1 MKQIRNIVPGLLLAA
16 QLAAIDI
23 DQMQINGYGVMNY
36 YNYDHLISYQSA
48 PERRAK
54 IDMERFVLASKYLLD
69 EKTSINVEIEYEKGG
84 TGSTMEYDTLE
95 EMGEFESEVEKG
107 GEIILEEL
115 NIVIDESPCMKY
127 RIGHV
132 LVPVGMI
139 SQRHLP
145 NLYYSAVRNR
155 SEARVIP
162 NSWHETGVELF
173 GSLWDDSLH
182 YQAQV
187 INGLNS
193 EYFDSAGWISGGLQ
207 KRYEY
212 VNANNLAFAGR
223 LDYGNLTGNMI
234 GISLYQGG
242 SGQNR
247 HKRHLE
253 SEAKVT
259 IVDIHTALQIGDAKL
274 RALYLLGNL
283 EESEA
288 VTQANMNLPNAT
300 EAKRTAVAKQALAW
314 FVEAGYNVSP
324 MLGWQKPFDLFAK
337 YDYSDTMHET
347 EGSIQDNPRYEQMT
361 ASLGFNYTYSPN
373 VIFKGEWAKTTYGL
387 DTLQE
392 MESYILG
399 TGFQF

>member
-1 MKQIRNIVPGLLLAA
+1 MMPGLFLAG

-23 DQMQINGYGVMNY
+23 DQIQMNGYGVMNY
-36 YNYDHLISYQSA
+36 YNYDHLSDYQSA
-48 PERRAK
+48 PEKRAK
-54 IDMERFVLASKYLLD
+54 IDMERFVVASKYILD
-69 EKTSINVEIEYEKGG
+69 EKVSINVEIEYEKGG

-107 GEIILEEL
+107 GEIVLEEL
-115 NIVIDESPCMKY
+115 NIVIDETPFMKY

-155 SEARVIP
+155 SEARIIP
-162 NSWHETGVELF
+162 NSWHETGVEVF
-173 GSLWDDSLH
+173 GSLLDDTLH
-182 YQAQV
+182 YQAQL

-223 LDYGNLTGNMI
+223 LDYGNLTGSSA
-234 GISLYQGG
+234 GISFYQGG

-253 SEAKVT
+253 KEAKVT
-259 IVDIHTALQIGDAKL
+259 IVDIHAALQLGDAKL

-283 EESEA
+283 ADSEE

-300 EAKRTAVAKQALAW
+300 EAKRTAVAKQAVAW
-314 FVEAGYNVSP
+314 FVEAGYNISP
-324 MLGWQKPFDLFAK
+324 VLGWQKPFDIFAK

-347 EGSIQDNPRYEQMT
+347 EGSIQDNPRYEQT
-361 ASLGFNYTYSPN
+361 TVSTGFNYSYSPN
-373 VIFKGEWAKTTYGL
+373 VLFKGEWARTSFGL
-387 DTLQE
+387 ESLED
-392 MESYILG
+392 MESVILG
-399 TGFQF
+399 VGFQF